1 MVLQLPGY
9 DFSHGVTIEGPLIDI
24 SKAAESQGKKDK
36 GKNVSIN
43 PLAIAAE
50 EDDIVSKGSKHYLLV
65 SRKLGCIVHWPGS
78 QAGVEGEVKEV
89 AFEDVEDVVMAM
101 VNGVEV
107 RTAGSWQRNA
117 SSQCVVAV
125 QSRRRFD
132 ILLHDGKVLHFA
144 AMTESDAGFWVR
156 GVVARWTAL
165 RCYH

>member
-1 MVLQLPGY
+1 MLMDAGADPVKPSQDNVTPLQSAKEEG
-9 DFSHGVTIEGPLIDI
+9 HIAVTRLLLGTYT
-24 SKAAESQGKKDK
+24 KAAESQGKKDK

-101 VNGVEV
+101 VNGVE
-107 RTAGSWQRNA
+107 
-117 SSQCVVAV
+117 
-125 QSRRRFD
+125 
-132 ILLHDGKVLHFA
+132 
-144 AMTESDAGFWVR
+144 
-156 GVVARWTAL
+156 
-165 RCYH
+165 